1 VTQDD
6 EDRQLQSVF
15 RALGAVAQWER
26 LTGGS
31 GPSAPADGSDLAA
44 DDASLHPYQMSH
56 AAWAAISAAV
66 SHLGVLRDSLFT
78 RPSPTEV
85 RARLHTHGQAALVRC
100 ALETAS
106 RAVWLLESD
115 DRQARLVR
123 RLQQEWG
130 ESREIEEVRR
140 VMGESAKS
148 KADRF
153 DRLSPLA
160 QQAGVDPAAI
170 KERAEYTTIVSA
182 ASQHIDIDP
191 AVTVV
196 IWKACSS
203 LAHGEARGQI
213 AYLTK
218 EILGEASPDV
228 AQVQVTGN
236 LLLLTTGVHA
246 AVGITKTAFDLYAKR
261 SGVPT
266 ARSRR
271 DRACNQKAPRQP

>member
-1 VTQDD
+1 VAQDD
-6 EDRQLQSVF
+6 EDRQLRSVLL
-15 RALGAVAQWER
+15 ALGGVAQWESR
-26 LTGGS
+26 TGGT
-31 GPSAPADGSDLAA
+31 GQPAPRDGSDLAD
-44 DDASLHPYQMSH
+44 DDASLHPYQVSH

-78 RPSPTEV
+78 PAGP
-85 RARLHTHGQAALVRC
+85 ARVTARIHTHGQLALVRG

-106 RAVWLLESD
+106 RAVWLLEPD
-115 DRQARLVR
+115 DRQVRLLR
-123 RLQQEWG
+123 RLQQEWA
-130 ESREIEEVRR
+130 ESRQIEEVRR
-140 VMGESAKS
+140 EMGEPAKS

-153 DRLSPLA
+153 ALLSPLA
-160 QQAGVDPAAI
+160 QQAGIDLAAI
-170 KERAEYTTIVSA
+170 KEAAEYTTIVRA
-182 ASQHIDIDP
+182 AGQHIDIDP

-218 EILGEASPDV
+218 EILGESSPGV

-236 LLLLTTGVHA
+236 LLLLTAGVHA
-246 AVGITKTAFDLYAKR
+246 AVGMAKTALDLYAKR

-266 ARSRR
+266 A
-271 DRACNQKAPRQP
+271 